1 MYSLYSARGQ
11 PNFLDSVIGEGRNAV
26 VIVEA
31 VNPDDAILGFQ
42 AEGEV
47 VDEFFIDAGL
57 TPSRP
62 PPLHAPRRI
71 IKPLR
76 APKVLRGVHVLPV
89 AMSRDKA

>member
-11 PNFLDSVIGEGRNAV
+11 PNFLDAVIGEGRNAV

-31 VNPDDAILGFQ
+31 VNPDDAILGFR

-76 APKVLRGVHVLPV
+76 APGVLRGVHVLPV